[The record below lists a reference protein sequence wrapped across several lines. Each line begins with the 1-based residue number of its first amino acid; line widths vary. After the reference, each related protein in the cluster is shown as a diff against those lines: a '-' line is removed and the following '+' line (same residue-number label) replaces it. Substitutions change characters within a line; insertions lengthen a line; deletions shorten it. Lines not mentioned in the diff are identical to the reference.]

1 MYAEKGKGEAF
12 LRRFNAKQFRQLDDR
27 SSITLP
33 ARLMILSFS
42 LLLDASRSL
51 ARYPLVSVVHY
62 LFGPSRALGSP
73 PERKRRER
81 PTHVPFC
88 PLYVYYDDS
97 GRSVDVR

>member
-12 LRRFNAKQFRQLDDR
+12 LQRFNAKQFRQLDDR

-42 LLLDASRSL
+42 LLLD
-51 ARYPLVSVVHY
+51 
-62 LFGPSRALGSP
+62 PSRFGVTLWCIIFSDQAARSGLL
-73 PERKRRER
+73 RKEKAKR